1 VFVTFRYLYASIL
14 FADKAGAYPL
24 QVLSVNIRLEGERLT
39 VTNTTAYYD
48 AELITTVKKFILQV
62 QLKRQTQLNCDNTL
76 AEANTIKL
84 FTVVYNTVAQ

>member
-62 QLKRQTQLNCDNTL
+62 QLKRQTQL
-76 AEANTIKL
+76 KL
-84 FTVVYNTVAQ
+84 WQHFGRGQYYKTFYGRK